1 MTSEELAKA
10 IVHMLSSIESRIVGV
25 GKKQYD
31 LGKKQ
36 KIEEKSVAMVL
47 DESLEEVDDLLVY
60 LAWAR
65 IRIQRLRAN
74 LKDVI

>member
-1 MTSEELAKA
+1 
-10 IVHMLSSIESRIVGV
+10 MLSSIESRIVGV
-25 GKKQYD
+25 GKAQYEV
-31 LGKKQ
+31 GKKQ
-36 KIEEKSVAMVL
+36 KIEEKSVAKVL